1 MTQFFTIEVKMEQI
15 RISIGYNKNLT
26 VKRNGQYLNVYVNDN
41 IFENG
46 QLVQEKSK
54 SVWLKWAE
62 GLALRDAIS
71 NAEEQVI
78 YLEVNFL

>member
-1 MTQFFTIEVKMEQI
+1 MEQI
-15 RISIGYNKNLT
+15 RISSGFNKNLT

-54 SVWLKWAE
+54 IVWLKWAE
-62 GLALRDAIS
+62 ALALRYAIS
-71 NAEEQVI
+71 TAEEQVI
-78 YLEVNFL
+78 CLEVNFL

>member
-1 MTQFFTIEVKMEQI
+1 M
-15 RISIGYNKNLT
+15 
-26 VKRNGQYLNVYVNDN
+26 KRNGQYLNVYVNDN

-62 GLALRDAIS
+62 ALALRDAIS
-71 NAEEQVI
+71 TAEEQVI
-78 YLEVNFL
+78 CLEINFLLYFTCIYYSIQNTRFSFFSLFC